1 MTRSRIALFPGSFD
15 PITVGHESVIRRAL
29 PMFDKIIV
37 GVGVNSEKSA
47 MLPSE
52 KRVEMIKKVFA
63 DEPKVEVV
71 TYSGL
76 TVDFCKANNIS
87 FILRG
92 LRTSADFEFERSIG
106 HANQLLDK
114 NIERKIDT
122 LDFPLVILFLIV
134 PYEKSLHKIIDTR
147 IGAIR
152 PKLLAGEKAVKN

>member
-1 MTRSRIALFPGSFD
+1 MQKMTRSRIALFPGSFD

-52 KRVEMIKKVFA
+52 KRVELIKKVFV

-114 NIERKIDT
+114 NIETIFMLT
-122 LDFPLVILFLIV
+122 LPEHTCISSSIVRDIAKNNGDISAFLPKAI
-134 PYEKSLHKIIDTR
+134 TR
-147 IGAIR
+147 DD
-152 PKLLAGEKAVKN
+152 L

>member
-1 MTRSRIALFPGSFD
+1 MTKNRIALFPGSFD

-52 KRVEMIKKVFA
+52 KRVELIKKVFA

-76 TVDFCKANNIS
+76 TVDYCKANNIS

-114 NIERKIDT
+114 NIETVFMLT
-122 LDFPLVILFLIV
+122 LPEHTCISSSIVRDIAKHNGDISVFLPKAIGREDF
-134 PYEKSLHKIIDTR
+134 
-147 IGAIR
+147 
-152 PKLLAGEKAVKN
+152 

>member
-1 MTRSRIALFPGSFD
+1 MTKNRIALFPGSFD

-52 KRVEMIKKVFA
+52 KRVELIKKVFA

-114 NIERKIDT
+114 NIETVFMLT
-122 LDFPLVILFLIV
+122 LPEHTCISSSIVRDIAKHNGDISVFLPKAIGREDF
-134 PYEKSLHKIIDTR
+134 
-147 IGAIR
+147 
-152 PKLLAGEKAVKN
+152 

>member
-1 MTRSRIALFPGSFD
+1 MTKSRIALFPGSFD

-47 MLPSE
+47 MLTSE
-52 KRVEMIKKVFA
+52 KRVELIKKVFA

-114 NIERKIDT
+114 NIETVFMLT
-122 LDFPLVILFLIV
+122 LPEHTFISSSIVRDIAKNNGDISAFL
-134 PYEKSLHKIIDTR
+134 PKSITR
-147 IGAIR
+147 DD
-152 PKLLAGEKAVKN
+152 L

>member
-1 MTRSRIALFPGSFD
+1 MTKSRTALFPGSFD

-37 GVGVNSEKSA
+37 GVGINSEKSA
-47 MLPSE
+47 MLSSE
-52 KRVEMIKKVFA
+52 KRVELIKKVFA

-76 TVDFCKANNIS
+76 TVDFCKAHDIS

-114 NIERKIDT
+114 NIETIFMLT
-122 LDFPLVILFLIV
+122 LPEHTFISSSIVRDIAKHNGDISAFL
-134 PYEKSLHKIIDTR
+134 PKA
-147 IGAIR
+147 IGR
-152 PKLLAGEKAVKN
+152 EVF

>member
-1 MTRSRIALFPGSFD
+1 MTKSRTALFPGSFD

-37 GVGVNSEKSA
+37 GVGINSEKSA
-47 MLPSE
+47 MLSSE
-52 KRVEMIKKVFA
+52 KRVELIKKVVA

-76 TVDFCKANNIS
+76 TVDFCKAHDIS

-114 NIERKIDT
+114 NIETIFMLT
-122 LDFPLVILFLIV
+122 LPEHTFISSSIVRDIAKHNGDISAFL
-134 PYEKSLHKIIDTR
+134 PKA
-147 IGAIR
+147 IGR
-152 PKLLAGEKAVKN
+152 EVF

>member
-52 KRVEMIKKVFA
+52 KRVELIKKVFV

-114 NIERKIDT
+114 NIETVFMLTLPEHTFISSSIVRDIAKHNGDISAFLPKAIGRK
-122 LDFPLVILFLIV
+122 DF
-134 PYEKSLHKIIDTR
+134 
-147 IGAIR
+147 
-152 PKLLAGEKAVKN
+152 

>member
-15 PITVGHESVIRRAL
+15 PITIGHESVIRRAL

-52 KRVEMIKKVFA
+52 KRVELIKKVFA

-114 NIERKIDT
+114 NIETVFMLTLPEHTFISSSIVRDIAKNNGDISAFLPKAIGRK
-122 LDFPLVILFLIV
+122 DF
-134 PYEKSLHKIIDTR
+134 
-147 IGAIR
+147 
-152 PKLLAGEKAVKN
+152 

>member
-1 MTRSRIALFPGSFD
+1 MTRSKVALFPGSFD
-15 PITVGHESVIRRAL
+15 PITVGHESIIRRAL

-52 KRVEMIKKVFA
+52 KRVELIKKVFA

-76 TVDFCKANNIS
+76 TVDFCKTNNIS
-87 FILRG
+87 LILRG

-114 NIERKIDT
+114 NIETIFMLTLPEHTCISSSIVRDIAKHNGDISAFLPKAIGRK
-122 LDFPLVILFLIV
+122 DF
-134 PYEKSLHKIIDTR
+134 
-147 IGAIR
+147 
-152 PKLLAGEKAVKN
+152 

>member
-1 MTRSRIALFPGSFD
+1 MQKMTKNRIALFPGSFD

-47 MLPSE
+47 MLTSE
-52 KRVEMIKKVFA
+52 KRVELIKKVFA

-76 TVDFCKANNIS
+76 TVDYCKANNIS

-114 NIERKIDT
+114 NIETVFMLT
-122 LDFPLVILFLIV
+122 LPEHTCISSSIVRDIAKHNGDISVFLPKAIGREDF
-134 PYEKSLHKIIDTR
+134 
-147 IGAIR
+147 
-152 PKLLAGEKAVKN
+152 

>member
-52 KRVEMIKKVFA
+52 KRVELIKKVFA

-76 TVDFCKANNIS
+76 TVDFCKANNNEIDVET
-87 FILRG
+87 FVGKVLFYLWNDVFKVYGIP
-92 LRTSADFEFERSIG
+92 ASIG
-106 HANQLLDK
+106 SNKEWAYTKFYKTDGTVDDQKVIDLMIKL
-114 NIERKIDT
+114 KIT
-122 LDFPLVILFLIV
+122 A
-134 PYEKSLHKIIDTR
+134 EGEEGNKSDEETSD
-147 IGAIR
+147 
-152 PKLLAGEKAVKN
+152 

>member
-1 MTRSRIALFPGSFD
+1 MLRMTKSRIALFPGSFD
-15 PITVGHESVIRRAL
+15 PITVGHESIIRRAL

-47 MLPSE
+47 MLSSE
-52 KRVEMIKKVFA
+52 KRVELIKMVFA

-76 TVDFCKANNIS
+76 TVDFCKAHDIS

-92 LRTSADFEFERSIG
+92 LRTSADFEFERAIG

-114 NIERKIDT
+114 NIETVFMLT
-122 LDFPLVILFLIV
+122 LPEHTFISSSIVRDIAKHNGDISAFLPKAIEREDF
-134 PYEKSLHKIIDTR
+134 
-147 IGAIR
+147 
-152 PKLLAGEKAVKN
+152 

>member
-1 MTRSRIALFPGSFD
+1 MQKMTRSRIALFPGSFD

-52 KRVEMIKKVFA
+52 KRVELIKKVFA

-114 NIERKIDT
+114 NIETIFMLTLPEHTCISSSIVRDIAKNNGDISVFLPKAIGRK
-122 LDFPLVILFLIV
+122 DF
-134 PYEKSLHKIIDTR
+134 
-147 IGAIR
+147 
-152 PKLLAGEKAVKN
+152 

>member
-52 KRVEMIKKVFA
+52 KRVELIKKVFA

-76 TVDFCKANNIS
+76 TVDFCKTNNIS

-114 NIERKIDT
+114 NIETVFMLT
-122 LDFPLVILFLIV
+122 LPEHTFISSSIVRDIAKNNGDISAFLPKAIGREDFQ
-134 PYEKSLHKIIDTR
+134 
-147 IGAIR
+147 
-152 PKLLAGEKAVKN
+152 

>member
-15 PITVGHESVIRRAL
+15 PITVGHESIIRRAL

-52 KRVEMIKKVFA
+52 KRVELIKKVFA

-114 NIERKIDT
+114 NIETVFMLT
-122 LDFPLVILFLIV
+122 LPEHTCISSSIVRDIAKHNGDISVFLPKAIGREDF
-134 PYEKSLHKIIDTR
+134 
-147 IGAIR
+147 
-152 PKLLAGEKAVKN
+152 

>member
-1 MTRSRIALFPGSFD
+1 MTKNRIALFPGSFD
-15 PITVGHESVIRRAL
+15 PITVGHESVVRRAL

-52 KRVEMIKKVFA
+52 KRVELIKKVFA

-114 NIERKIDT
+114 DIETVFMLT
-122 LDFPLVILFLIV
+122 LPEHTFISSSIVRDIAKNNGDISAFL
-134 PYEKSLHKIIDTR
+134 PK
-147 IGAIR
+147 AINT
-152 PKLLAGEKAVKN
+152 L

>member
-1 MTRSRIALFPGSFD
+1 MQKMTRSRIALFPGSFD

-52 KRVEMIKKVFA
+52 KRVELIKKVFA

-76 TVDFCKANNIS
+76 TVDYCKANNIC

-114 NIERKIDT
+114 NIETILMLTLPEHTCISSSIVRDIAKNNGDISAFLPKAIGRK
-122 LDFPLVILFLIV
+122 DF
-134 PYEKSLHKIIDTR
+134 
-147 IGAIR
+147 
-152 PKLLAGEKAVKN
+152 

>member
-1 MTRSRIALFPGSFD
+1 MTKSRIALFPGSFD
-15 PITVGHESVIRRAL
+15 PITVGHESIIRRAL

-47 MLPSE
+47 MLSSE
-52 KRVEMIKKVFA
+52 KRVELIKMVFA

-76 TVDFCKANNIS
+76 TVDFCKAHDIS

-92 LRTSADFEFERSIG
+92 LRTSADFEFERAIG

-114 NIERKIDT
+114 NIETVFMLT
-122 LDFPLVILFLIV
+122 LPEHTFISSSIVRDIAKHNGDISAFLPKAIEREDF
-134 PYEKSLHKIIDTR
+134 
-147 IGAIR
+147 
-152 PKLLAGEKAVKN
+152 

>member
-52 KRVEMIKKVFA
+52 KRVELIKKVFA

-114 NIERKIDT
+114 NIET
-122 LDFPLVILFLIV
+122 LFMLTLPEHTCI
-134 PYEKSLHKIIDTR
+134 SSS
-147 IGAIR
+147 
-152 PKLLAGEKAVKN
+152 

>member
-29 PMFDKIIV
+29 PMFDNIIV

-52 KRVEMIKKVFA
+52 KRVELIKKVFA

-114 NIERKIDT
+114 NIETIFMLT
-122 LDFPLVILFLIV
+122 LPEHTCISSSIVRDIAKNKGDISAFLPKAIGREDF
-134 PYEKSLHKIIDTR
+134 
-147 IGAIR
+147 
-152 PKLLAGEKAVKN
+152 

>member
-1 MTRSRIALFPGSFD
+1 MTRSKVALFPGSFD
-15 PITVGHESVIRRAL
+15 PITVGHESIIRRAL

-52 KRVEMIKKVFA
+52 KRVELIKKVFA

-114 NIERKIDT
+114 NIETVFMLT
-122 LDFPLVILFLIV
+122 LPEHTCISSSIVRDIAKHNGDISVFLPKAIGREDF
-134 PYEKSLHKIIDTR
+134 
-147 IGAIR
+147 
-152 PKLLAGEKAVKN
+152 

>member
-1 MTRSRIALFPGSFD
+1 MTKNRIALFPGSFD

-47 MLPSE
+47 MLTSE
-52 KRVEMIKKVFA
+52 KRVELIKKVFA

-76 TVDFCKANNIS
+76 TVDYCKANNIS

-114 NIERKIDT
+114 NIETVFMLT
-122 LDFPLVILFLIV
+122 LPEHTCISSSIVRDIAKHNGDISVFLPKAIGREDF
-134 PYEKSLHKIIDTR
+134 
-147 IGAIR
+147 
-152 PKLLAGEKAVKN
+152 